1 MAYNFRNEHAV
12 NPEEIGEILVVKPNF
27 ARESIPSYPPG
38 GVTRGMNTLEFN
50 PNRTERIV
58 LTFRNEGRGAKRELK
73 FDLPSRL
80 SLPFHWWM
88 VTKGMIKV

>member
-1 MAYNFRNEHAV
+1 MT
-12 NPEEIGEILVVKPNF
+12 VKPNL
-27 ARESIPSYPPG
+27 ACRTTPSYPPG

-50 PNRTERIV
+50 PDRTERIV
-58 LTFRNEGRGAKRELK
+58 LTFRNEGVRGEKRELR

-88 VTKGMIKV
+88 MTKGVVKV